1 MNYTLGCHS
10 TNPSHCKI
18 LTDVQVTQ
26 LLIEELMFMKTKY
39 LKIHRLVV
47 ADTRLQ
53 VPIPAGTD
61 DTLMDVSGSVVI
73 RSHMYFVQNTR

>member
-1 MNYTLGCHS
+1 LE
-10 TNPSHCKI
+10 
-18 LTDVQVTQ
+18 VQSAHEVNHGT
-26 LLIEELMFMKTKY
+26 